1 MTNTNT
7 QIHVIELLTWVWSHQ
22 EYIFI
27 VTSRF
32 PRQRHQR
39 ISTTTT
45 TKYGVTSKHVKK
57 SSLLPFFW
65 NHDVDIVWHST
76 NGHNVE
82 VAFQMNSCDLV
93 LVQTEKNNNTIFI
106 FCLLLSCCMI
116 QKALTVFY
124 LTCIKLQNTIS
135 QQSYNSK
142 AIHLKETS
150 GTSSGV
156 RAIHDSKNS
165 VLEWVLN
172 SQNLRLFGFRC
183 FIVLFLFIFLIN
195 HFKRA
200 VNELHYSLYFVKI
213 IVFSTLVAAEADFD
227 LS

>member
-57 SSLLPFFW
+57 IISSSLFLESW
-65 NHDVDIVWHST
+65 C
-76 NGHNVE
+76 GYRL
-82 VAFQMNSCDLV
+82 AFNKRAQCRSCLSNEF
-93 LVQTEKNNNTIFI
+93 LRFSFGPNWKIKNNNTIFI

-183 FIVLFLFIFLIN
+183 FIVLFYYYLFF
-195 HFKRA
+195 
-200 VNELHYSLYFVKI
+200 
-213 IVFSTLVAAEADFD
+213 
-227 LS
+227 